1 MYEVLFKSMEAVLSI
16 STFEDLEC
24 WRLGRDI
31 RRSISAIVK
40 DLPDH
45 EKFTLSSQLSR
56 ASRSITN
63 NIAEGYGRF
72 HYQENVQFCRISR
85 GSAYEIIDHLLVAYD
100 EQYINEKKLV
110 ESRKLID
117 HFLKVLNGYI
127 NYLVKAKSNN

>member
-1 MYEVLFKSMEAVLSI
+1 MEAVLSI

>member
-1 MYEVLFKSMEAVLSI
+1 MSI